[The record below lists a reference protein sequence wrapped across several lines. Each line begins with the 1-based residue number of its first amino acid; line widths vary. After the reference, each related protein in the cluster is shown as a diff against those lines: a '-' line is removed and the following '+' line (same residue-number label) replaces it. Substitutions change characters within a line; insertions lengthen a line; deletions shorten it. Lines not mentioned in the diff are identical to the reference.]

1 MKLNYKV
8 IAIGVVLVLAF
19 VAVYQKGINDGQT
32 GNVMTLVPNAEA
44 KKDESQPKLSPVKAR
59 VRDVYYPNSENLAPD
74 EMRVVACGTGMPT
87 TRAAQAAAC
96 FLVELGNGDKFIFD
110 IGTGSAERISS
121 LQIPYDYLDKIFI
134 GHLHADHFGSL
145 GEMFIGGALMGRQK
159 PLRVWGP
166 SGPTP
171 ELGTAYAVQKMKEMY
186 TWDLAGRVGIVDF
199 RGYSIEVNEFDY
211 KAENAVI
218 YEDNGV
224 TIRSFPAIH
233 SLDGPVSF
241 SLEWNGLKFIFGSDS
256 YPNNWF
262 VKYAKDAD
270 IAIHECFVAVPDL
283 VKKMRFT
290 PEQALL
296 VGTQIHTAP
305 EAFGKLMSAVKPRM
319 AVAYH
324 FFKDF
329 DTTAAVND
337 RIRTT
342 YDGPLSLAEDFMV
355 WNITKDDIRVRMAVV
370 EEHTW
375 APPLAGA
382 AEPPGGDSDREQ
394 FSKDAGV
401 PVEGLSYSDFII
413 EGRWGEV
420 DEVLRGVYEEASKAL
435 GQDFPYPG
443 DEKSEKK

>member
-1 MKLNYKV
+1 MRN
-8 IAIGVVLVLAF
+8 IANSKTAFLSIVAVVAVAL
-19 VAVYQKGINDGQT
+19 VAVYMKGHIDGSVGKGLQLT
-32 GNVMTLVPNAEA
+32 PEA
-44 KKDESQPKLSPVKAR
+44 LAAKAKVSPVKAR
-59 VRDVYYPNSENLAPD
+59 ERDFYAPNSEKLASD
-74 EMRVVACGTGMPT
+74 EMRVIACGTGMPT

-110 IGTGSAERISS
+110 IGTGSAERLSS

-145 GEMFIGGALMGRQK
+145 GELFIGGALMGRQK

-166 SGPTP
+166 SGRTP

-186 TWDLAGRVGIVDF
+186 TWDLAGRVGLVDF

-241 SLEWNGLKFIFGSDS
+241 SLEWKGLKFVFGSDS
-256 YPNNWF
+256 YPNKWF

-270 IAIHECFVAVPDL
+270 LAVHECFVAVPDL

-305 EAFGKLMSAVKPRM
+305 EAFGKLMQEIKPRM

-329 DTTAAVND
+329 DTTAQVND

-382 AEPPGGDSDREQ
+382 AQPPRGDPDRE
-394 FSKDAGV
+394 KYGKEMGV
-401 PVEGLSYSDFII
+401 PVESLGYSDFIK

-420 DEVLRGVYEEASKAL
+420 DEVLRGIYDEASEKL
-435 GQDFPYPG
+435 GRKFEYPT
-443 DEKSEKK
+443 K

>member
-1 MKLNYKV
+1 MSERKTV
-8 IAIGVVLVLAF
+8 ISLLLVTVVAIGL
-19 VAVYQKGINDGQT
+19 GIVIGAAIN
-32 GNVMTLVPNAEA
+32 LNAEA
-44 KKDESQPKLSPVKAR
+44 STEEVSPVKAR
-59 VRDVYYPNSENLAPD
+59 PQEVYFPNTEDLRPD
-74 EMRVVACGTGMPT
+74 EMRVIACGTGMPT

-110 IGTGSAERISS
+110 IGSGSAERISS

-134 GHLHADHFGSL
+134 GHLHSDHFGSL
-145 GEMFIGGALMGRQK
+145 AEMFIGGALMGRQK
-159 PLRVWGP
+159 PLRIWGP

-171 ELGTAYAVQKMKEMY
+171 ELGTAYAVQKLKEVY
-186 TWDLAGRVGIVDF
+186 TWDLSGRVGIVDF
-199 RGYSIEVNEFDY
+199 RGYSMEVNEFDY
-211 KAENAVI
+211 RAENAVV
-218 YEDNGV
+218 YENNGV

-241 SLEWNGLKFIFGSDS
+241 TLEWNGLKFVFGSDT
-256 YPNNWF
+256 YPNKWF
-262 VKYAKDAD
+262 VDYAKDAD

-283 VKKMRFT
+283 VAKMGFT

-305 EAFGKLMSAVKPRM
+305 EAFGKVMQEIQPRM

-355 WNITKDDIRVRMAVV
+355 WNITKDDIKVRMAVV
-370 EEHTW
+370 EEATW
-375 APPLAGA
+375 APPLVGA
-382 AEPPGGDSDREQ
+382 PEPPGGDRDRQ
-394 FSKDAGV
+394 KFSKNSGV
-401 PVEGLSYSDFII
+401 PVDALLYSDFII
-413 EGRWGEV
+413 DGRWGEV
-420 DEVLRGVYEEASKAL
+420 DEALRGIYEEASEVL
-435 GQDFPYPG
+435 GRKFTYPG
-443 DEKSEKK
+443 DE

>member
-1 MKLNYKV
+1 MNRPKIL
-8 IAIGVVLVLAF
+8 ITAIFAFGLVAGLYLASHEVTLISPVVAQSEEDKAEVSPVLARPRE
-19 VAVYQKGINDGQT
+19 T
-32 GNVMTLVPNAEA
+32 
-44 KKDESQPKLSPVKAR
+44 
-59 VRDVYYPNSENLAPD
+59 YYPNSEDLAPD
-74 EMRVVACGTGMPT
+74 EMRVIACGTGMPT

-110 IGTGSAERISS
+110 IGTGSAERLSS

-145 GEMFIGGALMGRQK
+145 AEIFIGGALMGRQK

-171 ELGTAYAVQKMKEMY
+171 ELGTAYAVQKMREMY
-186 TWDLAGRVGIVDF
+186 TWDLAGRVGLVDF

-211 KAENAVI
+211 KGENAVI
-218 YEDNGV
+218 YKDNGV

-241 SLEWNGLKFIFGSDS
+241 SLEWNGLKFVFGSDT
-256 YPNNWF
+256 YPNKWF
-262 VKYAKDAD
+262 VQHAKDAD
-270 IAIHECFVAVPDL
+270 IVVHECFVAVPDL
-283 VKKMRFT
+283 VKKMGFT
-290 PEQALL
+290 PEQALI

-305 EAFGKLMSAVKPRM
+305 EAFGKLMDVIKPRM

-329 DTTAAVND
+329 DTTAQVND

-355 WNITKDDIRVRMAVV
+355 WNVTKDDITVRMAVV
-370 EEHTW
+370 EEATW
-375 APPLAGA
+375 APPLVNAP
-382 AEPPGGDSDREQ
+382 EPPGGDPDRQ
-394 FSKDAGV
+394 KFSKNTGV
-401 PVEGLSYSDFII
+401 PVDALLYSDFIK
-413 EGRWGEV
+413 GGQWGEV
-420 DEVLRGVYEEASKAL
+420 DDALRGVYKEASEVL
-435 GQDFPYPG
+435 GREFPYPA
-443 DEKSEKK
+443 DQKSKDK